1 MVTLVRQPAGARSE
15 NLYGPFIPGGTD
27 ASRILMRYPALDTQ
41 SGPPGTCEVIAMLD
55 FLMIAYGVGFFV
67 VAILYVLACEKM

>member
-1 MVTLVRQPAGARSE
+1 MSRRVEPEICAGSFARRHGRNEPRPQISW
-15 NLYGPFIPGGTD
+15 
-27 ASRILMRYPALDTQ
+27 
-41 SGPPGTCEVIAMLD
+41 IAAMPD